1 MELPAGSALDTRE
14 LVLENS
20 ALGAEQ
26 VVDGSPTTGSLDLG
40 TVGGVELGVWEMTT
54 GTMHDV
60 ETDEVFVVVAGRAE
74 VLIEGVAAPL
84 VLAPGT
90 VGRLA
95 AGSRTTWTVSET
107 LRKVYLLGR

>member
-1 MELPAGSALDTRE
+1 VELPAGSALDTRE

-20 ALGAEQ
+20 AVGAEQ
-26 VVDGSPTTGSLDLG
+26 VVDGSPATGSLGLG

-54 GTMHDV
+54 GTVHDV

-74 VLIEGVAAPL
+74 VSIEGLAAPL

-95 AGSRTTWTVSET
+95 AGTRTTWTVSET